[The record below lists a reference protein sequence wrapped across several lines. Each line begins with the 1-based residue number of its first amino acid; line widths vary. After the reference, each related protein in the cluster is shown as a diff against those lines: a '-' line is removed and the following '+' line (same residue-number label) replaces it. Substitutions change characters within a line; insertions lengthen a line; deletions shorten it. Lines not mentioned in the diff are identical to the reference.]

1 MDDLKKLSVERLRD
15 LARRHLG
22 KGHSRLRTKAQ
33 LLEGL
38 KGVLKDTLHRLEEAA
53 ESVVKSGVKV
63 VDFPP
68 GRRGRV
74 RDHAAPPPA
83 EAAPTETTRPTA
95 TPVERREAA
104 AGKGGAGTRESAAPA
119 SRAPSGRNGANAR
132 RGARPP
138 PLATE
143 ELGPTAEPE
152 RPHSATV
159 PGAGARAARAET
171 APPPLPR

>member
-152 RPHSATV
+152 RPRRPSRSTPRPSSRH
-159 PGAGARAARAET
+159 AR
-171 APPPLPR
+171 